1 MLELME
7 SAKLLGN
14 DDVLLSENK
23 VDAAALTNN
32 ERVKRAEDVRA
43 ARMKIP
49 GQMLFRSMKPPKF
62 SEFDEDGIPTHD
74 LEGNKLSKNFR
85 SKLRKKWVKHEAQ
98 RKRFL
103 ETDGRSVN
111 KKVEMRKSHSN
122 RTQTSVTRK
131 MKKLAR
137 RVKSR
142 ELRFENR
149 SAMIFGT

>member
-1 MLELME
+1 
-7 SAKLLGN
+7 
-14 DDVLLSENK
+14 
-23 VDAAALTNN
+23 
-32 ERVKRAEDVRA
+32 
-43 ARMKIP
+43 MKIP
-49 GQMLFRSMKPPKF
+49 GNMLFRSMKPPKF
-62 SEFDEDGIPTHD
+62 SQFDKDGIPTHD
-74 LEGNKLSKNFR
+74 LEGNKLSKNYKN
-85 SKLRKKWVKHEAQ
+85 KLRKKWVKHEAL